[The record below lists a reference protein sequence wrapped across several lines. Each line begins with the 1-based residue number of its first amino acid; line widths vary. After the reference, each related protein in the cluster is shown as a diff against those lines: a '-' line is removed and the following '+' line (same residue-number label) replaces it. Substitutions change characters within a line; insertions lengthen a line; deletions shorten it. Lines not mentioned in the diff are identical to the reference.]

1 MVEDSRRGAVM
12 SEREPA
18 NRLERVRALD
28 RATFEW
34 VAERHAP
41 WLDRTLPQLSL
52 AASYS
57 RLWMAIAALIA
68 VFYGRPGRRAA
79 AEGMIA
85 IGVTSA
91 VANLAIK
98 PFVRRRRPRGSV
110 PEGRRLEHP
119 GSTSFPSGH
128 SASAAAFAG
137 AVGARLKPVGLP
149 INTLA
154 ALVGFS
160 RVYTGVHYPGDVVVG
175 WLLGKGV
182 ARIVRKVSLR
192 LPGR

>member
-1 MVEDSRRGAVM
+1 MGEAEPPNPF
-12 SEREPA
+12 ERI
-18 NRLERVRALD
+18 RLLDKAL
-28 RATFEW
+28 FQW
-34 VAERHAP
+34 VADRHAP
-41 WLDRTLPQLSL
+41 LLDRTLPKLSL

-68 VFYGRPGRRAA
+68 VLYGRPGRRAA

-85 IGVTSA
+85 IAVTSA
-91 VANLAIK
+91 VANLAVK
-98 PFVRRRRPRGSV
+98 PLVKRRRPRSSV

-137 AVGARLKPVGLP
+137 AVGAQLKPVRLP
-149 INTLA
+149 LNTLA

-175 WLLGKGV
+175 WLLGRTV
-182 ARIVRKVSLR
+182 AAIVRQVSRR
-192 LPGR
+192 LTGG

>member
-1 MVEDSRRGAVM
+1 MGEG
-12 SEREPA
+12 EPP
-18 NRLERVRALD
+18 NGLERVRAFDKAL
-28 RATFEW
+28 FER
-34 VAERHAP
+34 VADRHAP

-85 IGVTSA
+85 IAVTSA
-91 VANLAIK
+91 VANLGVK
-98 PFVRRRRPRGSV
+98 PLVKRRRPRGTV

-137 AVGARLKPVGLP
+137 AVGAQLKPARLP

-182 ARIVRKVSLR
+182 ATIVHQVSLR
-192 LPGR
+192 LTVR